1 MLDHVP
7 DHPLALRTQDVEGV
21 GAHVFKR
28 SSLQCQ
34 VTYLGTVSVRDDKL
48 VGVRDGCQRLGRN
61 SHVLAL
67 YRRCGWFTPAQQSI
81 PSERHDD
88 AHAQPPSVATIT
100 ALMVCTRF
108 SA

>member
-1 MLDHVP
+1 MLDHIP
-7 DHPLALRTQDVEGV
+7 DHPLTLRTQDVEGV

-28 SSLQCQ
+28 SRLQCQ
-34 VTYLGTVSVRDDKL
+34 VTYLEAVSVRDDKL

-88 AHAQPPSVATIT
+88 AHPQPPSVATIT

>member
-1 MLDHVP
+1 LLDHVP

-28 SSLQCQ
+28 SSLQRQ

-88 AHAQPPSVATIT
+88 AHPQPPSVATIT